1 MSETTLERVS
11 TGVDGLDD
19 VLCGGLIRGRN
30 YLVSGEPGAGKTVL
44 GYHFLTAGLDA
55 DETGLCISLEE
66 SRADAERNAAQVG
79 LDLDDLHW
87 LDLSPESSF
96 FVDDQSYDVFA
107 PSDVEGDSLT
117 DAIVDRIDE
126 VDPDRVFVD
135 PLTRLRYLAPDDHQF
150 HKQVLA
156 FTRYLGNRGATVLF
170 TAQDTPSTPD
180 IDLQFLSDGVVAL
193 EHDGDRRSLSVPKFR
208 GSDRKGGTHAVRISD
223 DGLAVFPR
231 LVPDEHSE
239 VFDTEPIPSG
249 TVGFDALLDG
259 GIERGT
265 VTVVSGPTGVG
276 KTTTG
281 SLFVTEAA
289 RRGERAAVYLFEES
303 RATYRHRSESI
314 GLPVGGLAD
323 GDRLAVEQIEAL
335 DRSPEEFAAMVRDE
349 VERRGTRVVMI
360 DGITGYRLSIQG
372 EESSLVR
379 KLHALCRYLTNVGVT
394 VILVDEV
401 EAMVGD
407 VGPTATGISYLADNI
422 VFMRYVEMDGELRKV
437 VGVLKKRVSDFER
450 TMREFEITEEGV
462 QVGEPLSGLQGVLD
476 GQPEW
481 ADGAE
486 QPQR

>member
-11 TGVDGLDD
+11 TGIDGLDD

-30 YLVSGEPGAGKTVL
+30 YLVRGEPGSGKTVL
-44 GYHFLTAGLDA
+44 GYHFLTAGSA
-55 DETGLCISLEE
+55 DETGLCITLEE
-66 SRADAERNAAQVG
+66 SRADAERNAAQLG
-79 LDLDDLHW
+79 LDLGDLHW

-107 PSDVEGDSLT
+107 PSDVEGASLT
-117 DAIVDRIDE
+117 GAIVDRIDE
-126 VDPDRVFVD
+126 VDPDRVFID
-135 PLTRLRYLAPDDHQF
+135 PLTRLRHLAPDDYQF

-156 FTRYLGNRGATVLF
+156 FMRYLGERGTTVLY

-180 IDLQFLSDGVVAL
+180 TDIQYLSDGIVAL
-193 EHDGDRRSLSVPKFR
+193 ERGADRRSLSVPKFR
-208 GSDRKGGTHAVRISD
+208 GSDRQGGTHAMRITD
-223 DGLAVFPR
+223 DGVSVFPR

-249 TVGFDALLDG
+249 TLGFDALLDG

-265 VTVVSGPTGVG
+265 VTVISGPTGVG

-303 RATYRHRSESI
+303 RATYTHRAESI
-314 GLPVGGLAD
+314 GLPVDDLVD
-323 GDRLAVEQIEAL
+323 GDHLAVQQIESLA
-335 DRSPEEFAAMVRDE
+335 RSPEEFASMVRDE
-349 VERRGTRVVMI
+349 VERRGTQVVMI
-360 DGITGYRLSIQG
+360 DGISGYRLAIQG
-372 EESSLVR
+372 EESDLVR

-401 EAMVGD
+401 DEMVGS

-450 TMREFEITEEGV
+450 TMREFEITDEGV
-462 QVGEPLSGLQGVLD
+462 QVGEPLSGLRGILD

-481 ADGAE
+481 DDDAE
-486 QPQR
+486 RH